1 MAPPGSRKEDRTITS
16 SRLADTAGRLA
27 REKKAHAVR
36 ILDLRKLSSVT
47 DYFVVCSVD
56 AEVQARA
63 VADHI
68 SDSLRAK
75 KVRPWH
81 TEGYGDSG
89 WILIDFVDVM
99 VHIFL
104 PETREFY
111 GLEKLW
117 GDAPRRELPDD

>member
-1 MAPPGSRKEDRTITS
+1 M
-16 SRLADTAGRLA
+16 
-27 REKKAHAVR
+27 
-36 ILDLRKLSSVT
+36 RKLSSVT

-68 SDSLRAK
+68 SDTLRTREI
-75 KVRPWH
+75 RPWH
-81 TEGYGDSG
+81 TEGYGNSG

-117 GDAPRRELPDD
+117 GDAPQRKLSDD

>member
-1 MAPPGSRKEDRTITS
+1 M
-16 SRLADTAGRLA
+16 
-27 REKKAHAVR
+27 
-36 ILDLRKLSSVT
+36 RKLSSVT

-68 SDSLRAK
+68 SDSLRAR

-117 GDAPRRELPDD
+117 GDAPQRELSDD